1 MQADVADDEALTP
14 PPTPVMAAMR
24 PIPLAPTAPQTLPI
38 IDDEEVLVLL
48 PTLAKF
54 KMLFVIVVA
63 VVGLVERLSKPR
75 NSAVNAMGSAMKIKM
90 GNIFMKHYQIGKHTQ
105 KDILL
110 PMSKE
115 AVGGGAK
122 SKNITV
128 LSI

>member
-1 MQADVADDEALTP
+1 MPLQADVVDDEALTP
-14 PPTPVMAAMR
+14 PPTPVMAVMR

-63 VVGLVERLSKPR
+63 VVGFVERLSKPR

-90 GNIFMKHYQIGKHTQ
+90 GNIFMKHYQIEKHTHR
-105 KDILL
+105 KTYSCLCPKKL
-110 PMSKE
+110 
-115 AVGGGAK
+115 
-122 SKNITV
+122 
-128 LSI
+128 